1 MIRQKE
7 IIQFIKNENTNFY
20 LDEQEK
26 QHLLNEFSNNNDQEL
41 DISKKFL
48 NYLSASK
55 LENTLFQWCD
65 E

>member
-55 LENTLFQWCD
+55 LENTLFQ
-65 E
+65 